1 MHNGKNE
8 AQNCLIQTFFQKKLF
23 TWTYLPSIK
32 IYSNRNYQGNFIEG
46 ILLPQFLTQKV
57 QSQDI
62 AILKKLKTLRSSE
75 FVKFYC
81 FVVVILFCLS
91 KITQVTQFLSQLSTK
106 VENWV
111 ELSSHWVTRG
121 LFDRFKRTGMRMYQI
136 KCTQTLRNE
145 YKVCKRLP
153 SIKLPW

>member
-1 MHNGKNE
+1 MKADSRSHLAFLDFDN
-8 AQNCLIQTFFQKKLF
+8 
-23 TWTYLPSIK
+23 
-32 IYSNRNYQGNFIEG
+32 QGNFIEG
-46 ILLPQFLTQKV
+46 ILLPQFFTQKV
-57 QSQDI
+57 HSQDI
-62 AILKKLKTLRSSE
+62 AILKTLRSSH

-81 FVVVILFCLS
+81 SVVFFCFCLS
-91 KITQVTQFLSQLSTK
+91 KITQVTQNLSQLSTK

-111 ELSSHWVTRG
+111 ELSSQWVTRG

-153 SIKLPW
+153 SIKLPWST